1 MNMPVA
7 DVDVGA
13 LLSKRRVIAVVGL
26 SRNPSKDSYRVAEYL
41 KSRGHRII
49 PVNPFAS
56 EILGER
62 AYPSLSAVPEEL
74 KQQIDII
81 DIFRP
86 SSDVLP
92 VVEEAVEI
100 RKKYGKPDVIWMQE
114 GIVNEEAADLARKAG
129 MKVIMDLCIMTESKK
144 LEKLEFMV

>member
-1 MNMPVA
+1 MPVA

-129 MKVIMDLCIMTESKK
+129 MKVIMDLCIMTESRK
-144 LEKLEFMV
+144 LEKLEFIV

>member
-1 MNMPVA
+1 MPVA